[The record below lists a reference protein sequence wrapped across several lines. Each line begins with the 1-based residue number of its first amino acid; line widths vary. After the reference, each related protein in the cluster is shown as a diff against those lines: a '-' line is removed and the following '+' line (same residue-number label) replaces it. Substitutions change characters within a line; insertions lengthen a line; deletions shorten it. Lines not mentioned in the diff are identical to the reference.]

1 LTSWNK
7 CSLTL
12 AFPTFSVLLCVFP
25 LIRFLFSNL
34 KLSQSCIY
42 IYRPDQYNIYH
53 ILRYLCKLKNSIDYM
68 TKFKGLAVGKTGK
81 TVVLPAFCEIE
92 HGSSKWCN
100 PMLPPLF
107 LAWLNFSTVPLKF
120 VLLGKVLLV
129 LRNR

>member
-1 LTSWNK
+1 MLTSWNK

-12 AFPTFSVLLCVFP
+12 AFPTFPVLLCVFP

-42 IYRPDQYNIYH
+42 IYH

-81 TVVLPAFCEIE
+81 TVVLPAFCEVE
-92 HGSSKWCN
+92 HGSSKWCH

-107 LAWLNFSTVPLKF
+107 LAWLKFSTVPLKF
-120 VLLGKVLLV
+120 VLLGKVLLM